1 MSLVSLVVLGIF
13 GRNTGFGPSMS
24 LNNIIDHK
32 RDVYVQKKRNV
43 FALNFHKMYEHIVLK
58 SVLSIFIC
66 PTLVLG
72 AWWNRGVES
81 WGDQC
86 SRKRDQEAP
95 QCHLQKRPYQMFTIS
110 VQKRP
115 YQMVTISAS
124 PSSPTSIGVPFVP
137 SLVGRCWRIFHF
149 RGYFCPDLPIFW
161 KHWRN
166 CVTWLD

>member
-43 FALNFHKMYEHIVLK
+43 CAWNFHKMYEYIVLK

-95 QCHLQKRPYQMFTIS
+95 QCHLQKTPF
-110 VQKRP
+110 
-115 YQMVTISAS
+115 QMVTISFKKRHIRWLQS
-124 PSSPTSIGVPFVP
+124 LPHLHLQLPLVCHLCLRW
-137 SLVGRCWRIFHF
+137 LVGAGEYFISEDIFVQIYQ
-149 RGYFCPDLPIFW
+149 YFGNIGEI
-161 KHWRN
+161 
-166 CVTWLD
+166 V

>member
-13 GRNTGFGPSMS
+13 GRNTGFGPSIS
-24 LNNIIDHK
+24 LSNIIDHK

-43 FALNFHKMYEHIVLK
+43 CAWNFHKMYEYIVLK

-72 AWWNRGVES
+72 AWWSRVVES

-95 QCHLQKRPYQMFTIS
+95 QCHLQKTPFQ
-110 VQKRP
+110 V
-115 YQMVTISAS
+115 VTISAS

-137 SLVGRCWRIFHF
+137 SVVGRCWRIFHF